1 MNKKW
6 EIYQTNEEK
15 VEKLQEKYKLNRL
28 LSTLLT
34 NRGITEEAEI
44 TKFLNPKRSDF
55 YDPFGM
61 PDMEKAAERIL
72 KAIKD
77 KEQIIIYGDYD
88 VDGITSVTVL
98 KSFLE
103 ERGIQVNVYIPNRL
117 NEGYGL
123 NKTAMEEIAKQG
135 NKLMIT
141 VDCGIT
147 AVDEVEYAKTFGIET
162 IITDHHEPAE
172 ELPKAIAVVDAKR
185 KDNKYECRNLAGVGV
200 VFKLIQALSI
210 KLGLDP
216 KEYLKYLDIVC
227 VGTIS
232 DIVPLTDENR
242 VIVKLGLKLVEQTK
256 NLVLKEILQSCG
268 YSKINSTTIS
278 FGVAPRI
285 NACGRMGHQE
295 EALNLLLS
303 KEENEVKEL
312 TQKINEYNKTRQE
325 IEKNIYNEAV
335 EQIEKEG
342 LDTKNTI
349 VVSGKGWHH
358 GVIGIVSSKITEL
371 YFKPSIL
378 LCEEDGECKG
388 SGRSIPGF
396 DLHEALMECN
406 DTIDKFGGHAMA
418 VGINIKKEKV
428 EEFKE
433 EFEKIA
439 KEKEVDK
446 IIPILN
452 LDAEI
457 KLDDVNKEM
466 VDSLKELEP
475 FGEANKMPIFAFRN
489 LKIDSIR
496 SLSEGKHLRLSVKDN
511 KNIINAIGFNMGA
524 LADTYRI
531 GDRVDIA
538 GNLEINSFNGVDS
551 IQINIKDI
559 MRDGYKNL
567 KILILK
573 PIKEYKEIENYLYTL
588 NLENGY
594 IQELGEHEEEYV
606 PTWEY

>member
-88 VDGITSVTVL
+88 VDGITSITVL

-147 AVDEVEYAKTFGIET
+147 AVDEVEYAKTFDIET
-162 IITDHHEPAE
+162 IVTDHHEPAE

-256 NLVLKEILQSCG
+256 NLGLKEILQSCG

-342 LDTKNTI
+342 LDTQNTI

-559 MRDGYKNL
+559 MKSLWYLNMTTKNISFL
-567 KILILK
+567 FHSSA
-573 PIKEYKEIENYLYTL
+573 YYEI
-588 NLENGY
+588 
-594 IQELGEHEEEYV
+594 
-606 PTWEY
+606 